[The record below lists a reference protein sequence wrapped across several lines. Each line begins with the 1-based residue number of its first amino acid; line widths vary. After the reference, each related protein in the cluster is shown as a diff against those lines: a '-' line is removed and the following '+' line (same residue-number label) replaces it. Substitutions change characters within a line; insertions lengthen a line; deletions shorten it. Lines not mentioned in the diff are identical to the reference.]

1 MKLIPNWK
9 SVAQKAHSM
18 WAYYASLICLI
29 LPEIIF
35 WHFDIDTHPR
45 IWWVLGVALLIYGI
59 IGRLWDQGI
68 DRTKMRSPWIV
79 GIMALGLV
87 AVLAMQH
94 GTSFTNAVIGTN
106 STPGVTAEHST
117 TPSAPA
123 ATASTDATFLEI
135 AVPFVGRWE
144 GLRLEAYLDIVG
156 VPTVCYG
163 ETKGVELGDTHTK
176 AECDA
181 MLAREVIAYRDA
193 LRPAFSAETL
203 LYRMPVTRDVAFSS
217 LAYNVG
223 VSRTSKSTAVQRLNE
238 GSIAGACTA
247 LGWWSKAGGRVVRG
261 LVNRRSEETEL
272 CMRGVA

>member
-1 MKLIPNWK
+1 MKLISNWK
-9 SVAQKAHSM
+9 SVAKSAHSM
-18 WAYYASLICLI
+18 WAFYLSLFCLL
-29 LPEIIF
+29 LPEVIF
-35 WHFDIDTHPR
+35 WGFGIDTNPR

-79 GIMALGLV
+79 GGMALGLMV
-87 AVLAMQH
+87 VFTMQH
-94 GTSFTNAVIGTN
+94 GTSLTNAP
-106 STPGVTAEHST
+106 SVTAEIA
-117 TPSAPA
+117 TPTLAPA
-123 ATASTDATFLEI
+123 ATVSNDAAFLEI

-163 ETKGVELGDTHTK
+163 ETKGVRLGDRYTK

-181 MLAREVIAYRDA
+181 MFAREIISYRNR
-193 LRPAFSAETL
+193 LRPAFTAQTL
-203 LYRMPVTRDVAFSS
+203 ANRLPIPRDVAFTS

-223 VSRTSKSTAVQRLNE
+223 VSGTSKSTAVRRLN
-238 GSIAGACTA
+238 GGRIAGACTA
-247 LGWWSKAGGRVVRG
+247 LGWWNKAGGRVVRG
-261 LVNRRSEETEL
+261 LVNRRAEETDL

>member
-18 WAYYASLICLI
+18 WAFYASLICLL

-35 WHFDIDTHPR
+35 LHFDTDTHPR
-45 IWWVLGVALLIYGI
+45 IWWVAGIVLLVYGVF
-59 IGRLWDQGI
+59 GRLWDQGI
-68 DRTKMRSPWIV
+68 DRSKTNSPWIV
-79 GIMALGLV
+79 GVMALGLV
-87 AVLAMQH
+87 VVLALEH
-94 GTSFTNAVIGTN
+94 GNSFTNAPFQN
-106 STPGVTAEHST
+106 RDAT
-117 TPSAPA
+117 TS
-123 ATASTDATFLEI
+123 STDAVPASAGPSADTAFLEI

-247 LGWWSKAGGRVVRG
+247 LGWWNRGGGRVLRG

-272 CMRGVA
+272 CMLGVA

>member
-1 MKLIPNWK
+1 MKLIANWK
-9 SVAQKAHSM
+9 SVAKTAHSM
-18 WAYYASLICLI
+18 WAFYASLFCLL
-29 LPEIIF
+29 LPEVIF
-35 WHFDIDTHPR
+35 WGFEIDTNPR

-79 GIMALGLV
+79 GVMALGLV

-94 GTSFTNAVIGTN
+94 GTSLTNAVTGT
-106 STPGVTAEHST
+106 SEPSVTAEIA
-117 TPSAPA
+117 TPASAPA
-123 ATASTDATFLEI
+123 ATASNDAAFLEI

-163 ETKGVELGDTHTK
+163 ETKGVRLGDSYTK
-176 AECDA
+176 TECDE
-181 MLAREVIAYRDA
+181 MLAREIISYRNR
-193 LRPAFSAETL
+193 LRPAFTSQTL
-203 LYRMPVTRDVAFSS
+203 ANRLPIPRDVAFTS

-223 VSRTSKSTAVQRLNE
+223 VSGTSKSTAVRRLNE

-247 LGWWSKAGGRVVRG
+247 LGWWNKAGGRVVRG
-261 LVNRRSEETEL
+261 LVNRRTEETEL